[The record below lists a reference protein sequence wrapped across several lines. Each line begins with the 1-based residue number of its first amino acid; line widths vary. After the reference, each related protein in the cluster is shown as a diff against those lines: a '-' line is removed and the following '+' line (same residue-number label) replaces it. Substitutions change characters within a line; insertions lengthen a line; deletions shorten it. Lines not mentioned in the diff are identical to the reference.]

1 METPHLD
8 KEIEWLEWAKK
19 GTNWNSEREKQLA
32 EYKAIKQVLRIHDV
46 VGRSE
51 QLVCD
56 NHKPDLEHFMKYSE
70 SICKNC
76 KQKV

>member
-1 METPHLD
+1 MKEKIKALFKEYYNDETMPV
-8 KEIEWLEWAKK
+8 LEL
-19 GTNWNSEREKQLA
+19 EDRVLA
-32 EYKAIKQVLRIHDV
+32 LFDV
-46 VGRSE
+46 VGQSE

>member
-1 METPHLD
+1 MET
-8 KEIEWLEWAKK
+8 KKKVLEYFRK
-19 GTNWNSEREKQLA
+19 NA
-32 EYKAIKQVLRIHDV
+32 EENYLTTPISVLRYI
-46 VGRSE
+46 SE
-51 QLVCD
+51 LEEALHQPYVMGSVCD